1 MSADHGVPP
10 PAPRPPAG
18 PADRALCGQVAS
30 ALRTRLDVITADAV
44 AIFPSQ
50 GPQRLDTDYCLRLG
64 GLVVRALAETIELG
78 AIDYRSALIG
88 DLTATAAE
96 RNLSADQLFTFVHLA
111 ERTAGDELSLDPAF
125 GATTEPWPVVA
136 QLVRDAALHVL
147 AAWTTRVVQAPSAA
161 ALTDAL
167 TTLHTRAVFEAALVK
182 ECHRAER
189 FAHPCAVLLVDV
201 DALGEINQSHGYGV
215 GDRVLERL
223 GILLRTYFRQHD
235 WVARYD
241 EDAFGVL
248 LTETSR
254 EDAATL
260 AERARRTIEERLAFR
275 DYRTDQ
281 RVVVTVSVAVVTVEG
296 VTGAPVDPR
305 RVLAAAEGASRLAKQ
320 RGRSTIELVDLP

>member
-1 MSADHGVPP
+1 MSADRGVPP
-10 PAPRPPAG
+10 PAPRLPTR
-18 PADRALCGQVAS
+18 PADLALRGRVAG

-64 GLVVRALAETIELG
+64 GLVVGALAETIELG

-88 DLTATAAE
+88 DVTSATSE
-96 RNLSADQLFTFVHLA
+96 RGLSADQLFTFVHLA
-111 ERTAGDELSLDPAF
+111 ERTAGDELALDSTF
-125 GATTEPWPVVA
+125 GATTEPWPVVS

-147 AAWTTRVVQAPSAA
+147 AAWTTRVVQTPSAA

-189 FAHPCAVLLVDV
+189 FAHPCAVFLVDV
-201 DALGEINQSHGYGV
+201 DALGDLNQSHGYGV

-248 LTETSR
+248 LPETSR
-254 EDAATL
+254 ADATAL

-275 DYRTDQ
+275 DYRTEQ

-296 VTGAPVDPR
+296 VEGAPVDPA
-305 RVLAAAEGASRLAKQ
+305 RVLAAAEEASRRAKQ
-320 RGRSTIELVDLP
+320 QGRGTIEIVRLP